1 VSDSKLTKPFSK
13 VSDTLDTDRGRS
25 LYLSEGS
32 LVTKITLYRELNEAV
47 QDQHFPAPAVFS
59 GRAFHFSLRG
69 CMNFSV
75 ASTESSTLAEAEA
88 VTQGNY
94 DTKSP
99 QDGGSP
105 CFILCDYSTKSTMAG
120 VVRQPIDIPS
130 LERYISQNV
139 PEIKIPIDV
148 KQVLPPFMKLVVQVL
163 IGASVVWLWSI
174 ESYIPTYGKRW
185 HEICYA
191 QETSGKVGF

>member
-1 VSDSKLTKPFSK
+1 VSDSKSTEISSKVSDSKLTNPFSK

-32 LVTKITLYRELNEAV
+32 FVTKITLYRELNEAV

-88 VTQGNY
+88 VQLL
-94 DTKSP
+94 KV
-99 QDGGSP
+99 
-105 CFILCDYSTKSTMAG
+105 TMT
-120 VVRQPIDIPS
+120 PS
-130 LERYISQNV
+130 LLKMAAHPASSSVIILQNL
-139 PEIKIPIDV
+139 
-148 KQVLPPFMKLVVQVL
+148 QWLV
-163 IGASVVWLWSI
+163 S
-174 ESYIPTYGKRW
+174 
-185 HEICYA
+185 
-191 QETSGKVGF
+191 